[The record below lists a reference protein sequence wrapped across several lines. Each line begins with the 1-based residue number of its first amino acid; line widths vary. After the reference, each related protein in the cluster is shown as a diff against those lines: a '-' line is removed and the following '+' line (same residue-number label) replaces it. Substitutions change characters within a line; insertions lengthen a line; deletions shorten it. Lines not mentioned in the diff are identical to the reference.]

1 MRACFHRYGLVY
13 PGVGWILFRSK
24 EYLPESLV
32 FHDNYLGTGM
42 FCFMPCVTPD
52 TDFLFPDPAT
62 TA

>member
-1 MRACFHRYGLVY
+1 MY

-42 FCFMPCVTPD
+42 YCFQVKRRASSGG
-52 TDFLFPDPAT
+52 LFVP
-62 TA
+62 